1 MNYLRFLS
9 GYICAIIF
17 LDRVG
22 RKRLQLIGFAGEAV
36 IFAIMA
42 ISYTQLKEL
51 EGLFVIMYGA

>member
-1 MNYLRFLS
+1 MS
-9 GYICAIIF
+9 GYICSIIF

-51 EGLFVIMYGA
+51 EGLFVVM